1 MGRSLGDD
9 RSLKKELIKAIKA
22 KATIDQAH
30 PHGESGARA
39 DIRLLNAKTLLHCY
53 IRNPTAHLL
62 TCWVRI

>member
-9 RSLKKELIKAIKA
+9 RSLKKELIKV

-30 PHGESGARA
+30 SHGESGAWA

-53 IRNPTAHLL
+53 IRNPTAH
-62 TCWVRI
+62 C